1 MKKIVLSV
9 LFFSLVLTFIACDSK
24 PKLRI
29 LNWGEYINDEV
40 VEKFENEFGI
50 DVVISVAESNELFYS
65 KIKSQTTS
73 FDLVIPSDYM
83 IEKMADEDMLIELD
97 YNLLPAF
104 SNVNYM
110 DGVEQIFTSMNA
122 TTLTRTGVDVD
133 YKNYAVPYF
142 WGTFGIVY
150 NNRVDGLKESL
161 EENGWE
167 VYFQADEYFPE
178 ARRGMYDVPQF
189 AYAAAMMYQDN
200 NPNSFNQT
208 FLNEVEQAI
217 TGADFIEWG
226 TDTLKKN
233 VEANNLDMAFV
244 YTGDYLDRL
253 YIQLDTGKTIDE
265 VRTDFDL
272 YIPSTTMVF
281 VDAMVIPNTATN
293 ISGAHQ
299 FINFLLDP
307 NNAALNAEVVGYAV
321 ATEEAFDIILGE
333 MDSEDAWQRN
343 WAIANSIYYDM
354 EVQRTYYPL
363 TTLNPDDIDSINT
376 MIQNVKTK

>member
-1 MKKIVLSV
+1 M
-9 LFFSLVLTFIACDSK
+9 
-24 PKLRI
+24 
-29 LNWGEYINDEV
+29 
-40 VEKFENEFGI
+40 FEQ
-50 DVVISVAESNELFYS
+50 L
-65 KIKSQTTS
+65 
-73 FDLVIPSDYM
+73 
-83 IEKMADEDMLIELD
+83 
-97 YNLLPAF
+97 
-104 SNVNYM
+104 
-110 DGVEQIFTSMNA
+110 
-122 TTLTRTGVDVD
+122 
-133 YKNYAVPYF
+133 YF
-142 WGTFGIVY
+142 
-150 NNRVDGLKESL
+150 K
-161 EENGWE
+161 
-167 VYFQADEYFPE
+167 ADEYFPE

-265 VRTDFDL
+265 VRIDFDL